1 MKSKLEKIAIF
12 IHWSAHLIG
21 ISTLI
26 LLTPMFWVPS
36 TRVKLDFAFNNL
48 LEILFWYLVIF
59 AICYWLYSAIGG
71 LIRFI
76 LTGKLLLFPWKKHRF
91 EKPVIWTICI
101 SVIYMALLYA
111 YGEF

>member
-12 IHWSAHLIG
+12 IHWSTHLIG
-21 ISTLI
+21 ICSLI
-26 LLTPMFWVPS
+26 VFTPMFWVPS
-36 TRVKLDFAFNNL
+36 TRVKVGFAFNNIV
-48 LEILFWYLVIF
+48 EILFLYLAIC

-101 SVIYMALLYA
+101 SVIYIALLYA